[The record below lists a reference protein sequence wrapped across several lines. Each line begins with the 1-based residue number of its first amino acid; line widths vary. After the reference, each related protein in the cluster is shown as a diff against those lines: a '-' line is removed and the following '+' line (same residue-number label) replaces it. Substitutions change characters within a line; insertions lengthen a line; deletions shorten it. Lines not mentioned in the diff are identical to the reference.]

1 MNLKKV
7 IFIIIGVLILM
18 TQNIMAN
25 NKKDSSWSIITKA
38 ALLLSNNDENVS
50 SLILSAQKDKNL
62 KLEESDFN
70 KKALV
75 YFEKKHT
82 DYNFI
87 DDDTETEE
95 LPFCIFKT
103 TMLGYG
109 YMSYID
115 WKDINDPE
123 NMVWVVNNL
132 LKTQKLKKLTKK
144 EIATIENRV
153 NPIKTEPYSI
163 KKAIQANNE
172 MIKVLDEI
180 MLKRDYRVLWYIEI
194 SDSYSFFIV
203 KPEIFKLLNN
213 TKLDDEHE
221 FKTPK
226 FNLNGEFVN

>member
-1 MNLKKV
+1 MNFKIV
-7 IFIIIGVLILM
+7 IFIIGVLIIM
-18 TQNIMAN
+18 TQNSTAN
-25 NKKDSSWSIITKA
+25 NKKDSTWSIITKA

-70 KKALV
+70 KK
-75 YFEKKHT
+75 HT
-82 DYNFI
+82 DYSFI

-103 TMLGYG
+103 SMLEYG

-115 WKDINDPE
+115 WKDISDSE

-144 EIATIENRV
+144 EIATIDNRV
-153 NPIKTEPYSI
+153 NPIKTEPYSL
-163 KKAIQANNE
+163 KKAIQATNA

-203 KPEIFKLLNN
+203 KPEIFNLLNN